1 MDFLRRYKSSTTMTL
16 DEPGY
21 EPEDNSPDPERI
33 LLEQSRRD
41 QVRQRI
47 SHLRGEIAIPF
58 LELELAQR
66 IRHGSRCDCRG
77 DFDCFDPDAAKRQ
90 GNRRSSRRNSRQPP
104 AVSRRSIGWMRRAR
118 ISTPSSRSFRA
129 RLIFHRRFR
138 ISPRKTSSSSE
149 GPPSDPSPA
158 RRCDRLPSP
167 AACDRLVRLAF
178 RRRGFENGTPRARRL
193 SPAPLAAKQH
203 EPLGRV
209 RCRRNRARTFADL
222 IRGR

>member
-1 MDFLRRYKSSTTMTL
+1 VRNDDDEDIVQDSFLKAYKAQKSFRGNEAKTWMLTTVRNTAMDFLRRYKSSTTMTL

-41 QVRQRI
+41 QARQRI

-149 GPPSDPSPA
+149 GAS
-158 RRCDRLPSP
+158 
-167 AACDRLVRLAF
+167 
-178 RRRGFENGTPRARRL
+178 
-193 SPAPLAAKQH
+193 K
-203 EPLGRV
+203 
-209 RCRRNRARTFADL
+209 
-222 IRGR
+222 